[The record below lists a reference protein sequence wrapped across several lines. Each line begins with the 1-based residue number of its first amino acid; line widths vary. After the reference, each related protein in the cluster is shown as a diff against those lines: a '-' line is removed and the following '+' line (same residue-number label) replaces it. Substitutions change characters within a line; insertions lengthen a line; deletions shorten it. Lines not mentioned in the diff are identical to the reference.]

1 MNPSR
6 WIPVFALGLFACGG
20 GNDDAVDLQ
29 GTVEVRE
36 VDVAP
41 IAAGRV
47 LRVLV
52 DEGDQV
58 QGGDTIA
65 ILDAPNLEGDLAAA
79 RARLTA
85 AESRLA
91 DLGAGARESELE
103 IARSSVASARSD
115 SSRLAR
121 EEARL
126 RALLDAGAV
135 AVRDHEDAE
144 SALEVAVERLR
155 AARESLRLLELGAR
169 QDVVAAA
176 RAEVSAARAALQ
188 VREATSAEYVLTASV
203 DGVVISRVADPGDL
217 LAVGS
222 PAVVLGVIAE
232 PWVRVFVPARV
243 LPMVNVG
250 DTVAIYPPGAGGA
263 VDQDNR
269 AAAADPSAP
278 SNGDGR
284 ARGSGPGSGRIIAIS
299 PQAEFVTRVALTPE
313 ERADLLFGVRVAID
327 PPSDR
332 FKPGLPVT
340 VRIPLRDGQ
349 P

>member
-1 MNPSR
+1 MKSSSC
-6 WIPVFALGLFACGG
+6 IPAIAFALVACGG
-20 GNDDAVDLQ
+20 GNDDVVELQ

-41 IAAGRV
+41 LAAGRV

-58 QGGDTIA
+58 SAGDTIA
-65 ILDAPNLEGDLAAA
+65 ILDAPNIEGDLAAA
-79 RARLTA
+79 RARVAA
-85 AESRLA
+85 AEAHLE

-103 IARSSVASARSD
+103 IARSAVASARSD

-121 EEARL
+121 EETRL
-126 RALLDAGAV
+126 KALLDAGAV
-135 AVRDHEDAE
+135 AVREHDNAAA
-144 SALEVAVERLR
+144 ALEVAVERLR
-155 AARESLRLLELGAR
+155 AARESLRLLEQGAR
-169 QDVVAAA
+169 EDVVQAA

-203 DGVVISRVADPGDL
+203 AGVVISRVADPGDL
-217 LAVGS
+217 LAVGA
-222 PAVVLGVIAE
+222 PAVVLGVMAE
-232 PWVRVFVPARV
+232 PWVRVYVPARV
-243 LPMVNVG
+243 LPMVKVG

-263 VDQDNR
+263 VDG
-269 AAAADPSAP
+269 AA
-278 SNGDGR
+278 
-284 ARGSGPGSGRIIAIS
+284 PGAGRIIAIN

-327 PPSDR
+327 PPTDR

-340 VRIPLRDGQ
+340 VRIPIRDTV